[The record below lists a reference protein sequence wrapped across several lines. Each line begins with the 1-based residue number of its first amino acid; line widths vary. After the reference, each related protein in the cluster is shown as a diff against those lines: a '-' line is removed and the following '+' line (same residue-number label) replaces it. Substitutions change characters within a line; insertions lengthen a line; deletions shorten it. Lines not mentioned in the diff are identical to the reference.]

1 MAGEIAVNGYRVIRK
16 RVADAVVLQED
27 VEPVGVAG
35 FDRATEVQGDEPT
48 VAFRRILLDDVGLDG
63 HSQVVGLRP

>member
-1 MAGEIAVNGYRVIRK
+1 MAGEITVNGYRVNRK

-27 VEPVGVAG
+27 MEQVGVAG
-35 FDRATEVQGDEPT
+35 VDGATEVQGDQPT
-48 VAFRRILLDDVGLDG
+48 VVFRRLLLDDVGLDG